1 MRMLRSSQADFE
13 TAFGR
18 IVRDR
23 RESDVQVGRDVAAII
38 NEVRERGDDA
48 LSDYTARFDSHGLS
62 QDGDWQIDLEEC
74 RAAYEALDSDLPPI
88 ATIPTTSVCGSVPA
102 GMQSTRRDSTFPVDA
117 RPILPRF

>member
-38 NEVRERGDDA
+38 NEVRERGDDLGDA
-48 LSDYTARFDSHGLS
+48 FTYTLLR
-62 QDGDWQIDLEEC
+62 EEE
-74 RAAYEALDSDLPPI
+74 R
-88 ATIPTTSVCGSVPA
+88 
-102 GMQSTRRDSTFPVDA
+102 
-117 RPILPRF
+117 

>member
-48 LSDYTARFDSHGLS
+48 LSDYTASSMR
-62 QDGDWQIDLEEC
+62 
-74 RAAYEALDSDLPPI
+74 
-88 ATIPTTSVCGSVPA
+88 
-102 GMQSTRRDSTFPVDA
+102 
-117 RPILPRF
+117 